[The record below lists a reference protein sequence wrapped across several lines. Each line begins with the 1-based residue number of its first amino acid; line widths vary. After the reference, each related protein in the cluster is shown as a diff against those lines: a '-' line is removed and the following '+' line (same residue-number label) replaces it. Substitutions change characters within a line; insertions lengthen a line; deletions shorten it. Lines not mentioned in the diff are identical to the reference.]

1 MMDHR
6 ILLAVII
13 ACATAGAVAA
23 GAMALAGVS
32 RRDRRTQALASG
44 GQPAVPQR
52 SLRQERARSLAALT
66 EVLHL
71 REWITLDGMRLRL
84 ARAGRRTAA
93 DEAMF
98 LVAHMVWPI
107 ALAGTVGGMVFVF
120 NVPAASTLM
129 KLAMVALAGYLGLK
143 LPNVILSRTIKQRQ
157 TAMRRAWPEA
167 LDLMLIHVEAGRS
180 ADQAF
185 RRVSEDIAPRSKEL
199 ADELAITLIELQFL
213 ERRQAYENF
222 GARTELDEVKGTC
235 TALLQSHEQGSALG
249 ETFRILA
256 RESRDVRFHKAERR
270 AAEVAAMLPV
280 PVLFFFLLPLIVLAI
295 MPVIIHY
302 MNWN

>member
-1 MMDHR
+1 MADRM
-6 ILLAVII
+6 LLAVII
-13 ACATAGAVAA
+13 ACATTGAVAA
-23 GAMALAGVS
+23 GAVALAGVS
-32 RRDRRTQALASG
+32 RRERRRQTLASG
-44 GQPAVPQR
+44 GPSAIPQR
-52 SLRQERARSLAALT
+52 SLLQETARSLAALT
-66 EVLHL
+66 DVLHL
-71 REWITLDGMRLRL
+71 RQWITLDGMRFRL

-98 LVAHMVWPI
+98 LAAHMVWSI
-107 ALAGTVGGMVFVF
+107 ALAGTVGGIVFVF
-120 NVPAASTLM
+120 NVPATSTLM
-129 KLAMVALAGYLGLK
+129 KLVLVAAAGYLGLK
-143 LPNVILSRTIKQRQ
+143 LPNMMLSRSIKRRQ
-157 TAMRRAWPEA
+157 AAMRHAWPEA

-213 ERRQAYENF
+213 DRRQAYENF

-256 RESRDVRFHKAERR
+256 RESREVRFHTAERR

-280 PVLFFFLLPLIVLAI
+280 PVLVFFLLPLIVLAV
-295 MPVIIHY
+295 MPVIIRF

>member
-1 MMDHR
+1 MFDHQ
-6 ILLAVII
+6 ILFALIA
-13 ACATAGAVAA
+13 ACATAGAIAA
-23 GAMALAGVS
+23 GAAAVAGAP
-32 RRDRRTQALASG
+32 RRDRRFQALAG
-44 GQPAVPQR
+44 GEQQPRPPR
-52 SLRQERARSLAALT
+52 SFQQEMARLLAALSRK
-66 EVLHL
+66 LHL
-71 REWITLDGMRLRL
+71 SDWIRLEDMRLRL

-98 LVAHMVWPI
+98 LAAHILFPLLLG
-107 ALAGTVGGMVFVF
+107 ALAGAIAFAF
-120 NVPAASTLM
+120 NVPGSPIA
-129 KLAMVALAGYLGLK
+129 KLALIGLAAYLGSK
-143 LPNVILSRTIKQRQ
+143 VPNLLLSRRIKQRQ
-157 TAMRRAWPEA
+157 SEMRRAWPET

-185 RRVSEDIAPRSKEL
+185 RRVSEDIAPRSKDL
-199 ADELAITLIELQFL
+199 AVELAITLVELQFL

-256 RESRDVRFHKAERR
+256 RESRDIRLHAAERK

-280 PVLFFFLLPLIVLAI
+280 PVLVFFLIPIIVLI
-295 MPVIIHY
+295 CVPVLISY
-302 MNWN
+302 MKWN